1 MTASGAILF
10 TATLRFPPYECDFCV
25 MSTNM
30 NEIPEKPGAPAA
42 AEPKAPTLSSAANA
56 VPGDLEMRV
65 TKAKLALIA
74 KVAELKNVD
83 GNAETTVKRD
93 AAKARLSQLEHHM
106 KNVPDGFAN
115 ASAEAKAKLE
125 TWLSQG

>member
-1 MTASGAILF
+1 
-10 TATLRFPPYECDFCV
+10 

-30 NEIPEKPGAPAA
+30 NEIPEKPGQAAA
-42 AEPKAPTLSSAANA
+42 AESKTPAVSSATNA
-56 VPGDLEMRV
+56 VPGDLEMRI
-65 TKAKLALIA
+65 TKAKQALVA

-106 KNVPDGFAN
+106 KGVPDGFAN
-115 ASAEAKAKLE
+115 ASADAKAKLE
-125 TWLSQG
+125 TWLAQG